1 MTDRSHRLPRGSGP
15 HVTVG
20 LRVGGWE
27 LKRRIQSFQD
37 FKLIWTR
44 RSANKMAHR
53 QVVTRKLGFLMS
65 LLNCPTSYNS
75 IYGYAK
81 ADAASHSVPVLI
93 LCLGISVYQYKCY
106 SLINKVQTRKPLPSC
121 GGVLCA

>member
-20 LRVGGWE
+20 LRVGGWLTLLTLTLLE
-27 LKRRIQSFQD
+27 GNT
-37 FKLIWTR
+37 LI
-44 RSANKMAHR
+44 SG

-93 LCLGISVYQYKCY
+93 LCLGA
-106 SLINKVQTRKPLPSC
+106 KVFPPF
-121 GGVLCA
+121 